1 MTPAARSSAAA
12 ASSPRVSP
20 SSSTPPTTTATP
32 LRRRRLHTSP
42 PRPPPRLRAA
52 RSAGSNDGGGGG
64 ESSDTPALRA
74 LFRAVQQ
81 GLQAAAE
88 AAAAAEEE
96 AQRRQREGS
105 SGGGASLRVRGLG
118 YRPPGAPAP
127 LVDGASLDLEAGK
140 LGVIFGRSGSGK
152 TTLLQLV
159 AGLLTPTSG
168 SVSWVE
174 GGGGG
179 VGGGGGG
186 GGGGSGGG
194 GGGGGGGG
202 NGTARSR
209 SAAASSFSPSSS
221 SSASAAASSSSATA
235 KPARV
240 GLVFQFPERHFLGE
254 TLVEE
259 LTFGWP
265 PTEAPALRAARGAQ
279 AQAVLT
285 ALALDDLPLQARLR
299 DLSDG
304 YKRRVALAVQLSR
317 SPDALLLDEP
327 LAGLDW
333 RARRETAAALAAAK
347 ARCCVLCVTHDLA
360 ELAPLVDGGAWSMA
374 PGGRL
379 RKAKWPPSKEKRA
392 ASSAVVGA

>member
-1 MTPAARSSAAA
+1 MT
-12 ASSPRVSP
+12 
-20 SSSTPPTTTATP
+20 
-32 LRRRRLHTSP
+32 
-42 PRPPPRLRAA
+42 
-52 RSAGSNDGGGGG
+52 
-64 ESSDTPALRA
+64 
-74 LFRAVQQ
+74 
-81 GLQAAAE
+81 
-88 AAAAAEEE
+88 
-96 AQRRQREGS
+96 
-105 SGGGASLRVRGLG
+105 
-118 YRPPGAPAP
+118 
-127 LVDGASLDLEAGK
+127 
-140 LGVIFGRSGSGK
+140 
-152 TTLLQLV
+152 
-159 AGLLTPTSG
+159 
-168 SVSWVE
+168 
-174 GGGGG
+174 
-179 VGGGGGG
+179 
-186 GGGGSGGG
+186 
-194 GGGGGGGG
+194 
-202 NGTARSR
+202 
-209 SAAASSFSPSSS
+209 
-221 SSASAAASSSSATA
+221 AASSSPPSSKSA

-265 PTEAPALRAARGAQ
+265 PAEAPALRAARGAQ

-347 ARCCVLCVTHDLA
+347 ALGCSVLCVTHDLA

-379 RKAKWPPSKEKRA
+379 RKAKWPPSKEKKSRGA
-392 ASSAVVGA
+392 GAVVGT

>member
-1 MTPAARSSAAA
+1 MITRARF
-12 ASSPRVSP
+12 P
-20 SSSTPPTTTATP
+20 SSSATTTTP
-32 LRRRRLHTSP
+32 LRRRRQRQTSLSPPPVP
-42 PRPPPRLRAA
+42 PRPLLRAA
-52 RSAGSNDGGGGG
+52 SNSSSSSSSG
-64 ESSDTPALRA
+64 EGTSSSSDTPALRA
-74 LFRAVQQ
+74 LFQAVQQ

-96 AQRRQREGS
+96 ERRRKTS
-105 SGGGASLRVRGLG
+105 GGASLRVRGIS
-118 YRPPGAPAP
+118 YRPAGAPAP

-159 AGLLTPTSG
+159 AGLLTPTAG

-179 VGGGGGG
+179 VGS
-186 GGGGSGGG
+186 GSTGS
-194 GGGGGGGG
+194 
-202 NGTARSR
+202 NASLANSMR
-209 SAAASSFSPSSS
+209 AA
-221 SSASAAASSSSATA
+221 SSASASTSS

-265 PTEAPALRAARGAQ
+265 PAEAPALRAARGAR
-279 AQAVLT
+279 AQAVLR
-285 ALALDDLPLQARLR
+285 ALALDDLPLSARLR

-347 ARCCVLCVTHDLA
+347 AQCCVLCVTHDLA

-374 PGGRL
+374 PGGKL
-379 RKAKWPPSKEKRA
+379 RKAKWPPSREKRA
-392 ASSAVVGA
+392 VVVERV

>member
-1 MTPAARSSAAA
+1 MFDDDDAPSTTAKAKDSSPPLPIPPRPLLRA
-12 ASSPRVSP
+12 ASS
-20 SSSTPPTTTATP
+20 
-32 LRRRRLHTSP
+32 
-42 PRPPPRLRAA
+42 
-52 RSAGSNDGGGGG
+52 SNG
-64 ESSDTPALRA
+64 EGTSDTPALRA
-74 LFRAVQQ
+74 LFQAVQQ

-88 AAAAAEEE
+88 AAAEEE
-96 AQRRQREGS
+96 RRKTS
-105 SGGGASLRVRGLG
+105 GGASLRVRGIS

-159 AGLLTPTSG
+159 AGLLTPTAG
-168 SVSWVE
+168 SVRWVE
-174 GGGGG
+174 GGSGSS
-179 VGGGGGG
+179 
-186 GGGGSGGG
+186 GSGS
-194 GGGGGGGG
+194 
-202 NGTARSR
+202 NGSANSLR
-209 SAAASSFSPSSS
+209 SA
-221 SSASAAASSSSATA
+221 SSASASTSTSTPSTSISKS

-265 PTEAPALRAARGAQ
+265 PAEAPALRAARGAK
-279 AQAVLT
+279 AQAVLK
-285 ALALDDLPLQARLR
+285 ALALDDLPLSARLR

-333 RARRETAAALAAAK
+333 RARKETATALAAAK
-347 ARCCVLCVTHDLA
+347 AQCCVLCVTHDLA
-360 ELAPLVDGGAWSMA
+360 ELSPLVDGGAWSMA
-374 PGGRL
+374 PGGKL
-379 RKAKWPPSKEKRA
+379 RKAKWPPSREKRA
-392 ASSAVVGA
+392 VVVERV

>member
-1 MTPAARSSAAA
+1 M
-12 ASSPRVSP
+12 
-20 SSSTPPTTTATP
+20 
-32 LRRRRLHTSP
+32 
-42 PRPPPRLRAA
+42 
-52 RSAGSNDGGGGG
+52 
-64 ESSDTPALRA
+64 
-74 LFRAVQQ
+74 QQ

-96 AQRRQREGS
+96 AQRQRRQTSGG
-105 SGGGASLRVRGLG
+105 GGGASLRVRGIS

-174 GGGGG
+174 GGNGGASG
-179 VGGGGGG
+179 S
-186 GGGGSGGG
+186 GGGGSGA
-194 GGGGGGGG
+194 G
-202 NGTARSR
+202 NGTASSR
-209 SAAASSFSPSSS
+209 FAAA
-221 SSASAAASSSSATA
+221 AAAAAASSSASSSSSPPSS

-265 PTEAPALRAARGAQ
+265 PAEPPALRAARGAR
-279 AQAVLT
+279 AQAVLR

-333 RARRETAAALAAAK
+333 RARKETAAALAAAK
-347 ARCCVLCVTHDLA
+347 AQCCVLCVTHDLA
-360 ELAPLVDGGAWSMA
+360 ELTPLVDGGAWAMG
-374 PGGRL
+374 PGGKL
-379 RKAKWPPSKEKRA
+379 RRAKWPPSKEKKRGGEA
-392 ASSAVVGA
+392 SSSSAVVGA